1 MKNYLQSSGV
11 ILLKD
16 QECLHFAWCPWWLI
30 VRKSWSCWWMT
41 EVPVC
46 ESLRCVF
53 FFLFL
58 FCLLWQLAQQGWSSC
73 LLEVVASSAGE
84 KGGAYGSQDSHQ
96 VVSAQRKKKKQNK
109 REQRHIA
116 VFVVESANIRVVS
129 SVQLWSAI
137 VVPSFPYFSIPATPK
152 EQWGKDGLVDGEGL
166 WGSLHRRVGPRS
178 LLHSVLPWAPHWSVC
193 PILSL

>member
-1 MKNYLQSSGV
+1 
-11 ILLKD
+11 
-16 QECLHFAWCPWWLI
+16 
-30 VRKSWSCWWMT
+30 MT

-53 FFLFL
+53 FFSF
-58 FCLLWQLAQQGWSSC
+58 FCSVFRDSWLGSGSSC

-137 VVPSFPYFSIPATPK
+137 VVPSFPISQFLRHLKNS
-152 EQWGKDGLVDGEGL
+152 EVRMD
-166 WGSLHRRVGPRS
+166 
-178 LLHSVLPWAPHWSVC
+178 
-193 PILSL
+193 